1 MAQIG
6 FRFGKSSLVR
16 SLKLSL
22 LVGLF
27 TLIQTPQL
35 LLARGIPQRWEAKKY
50 RPPAGIGAPQ
60 RVEGGG
66 TRGPDSCL
74 AGKALTALVP
84 SNRFG
89 ATVAAYPTFFVYM
102 PAVSPQKSSLP
113 VEFIL
118 EDADENEL
126 YKATFQTTGRPGI
139 VTLSLPTGAGLSPL
153 QVGRDYRWSFS
164 IICQPG
170 ESTVNIEVE
179 GWVRRVELNPTL
191 NNRLQ
196 QASPENRVELYAESE
211 IWHDALASLV
221 QLRRNNP
228 RNSAVAARW
237 SQLLSAAG
245 LNNIVQESLVPS
257 PTTRPSQAT
266 SSPR

>member
-1 MAQIG
+1 
-6 FRFGKSSLVR
+6 
-16 SLKLSL
+16 
-22 LVGLF
+22 
-27 TLIQTPQL
+27 
-35 LLARGIPQRWEAKKY
+35 
-50 RPPAGIGAPQ
+50 
-60 RVEGGG
+60 
-66 TRGPDSCL
+66 
-74 AGKALTALVP
+74 
-84 SNRFG
+84 
-89 ATVAAYPTFFVYM
+89 
-102 PAVSPQKSSLP
+102 
-113 VEFIL
+113 L

-170 ESTVNIEVE
+170 ESTENIEVG
-179 GWVRRVELNPTL
+179 GWVRRVELNSTL

-228 RNSAVAARW
+228 RNSALAARW

-245 LNNIVQESLVPS
+245 LNNIVQESLVP
-257 PTTRPSQAT
+257 TATRTSQAT